1 MSKTATARTYRRQ
14 HQHRNSKQNWFYL
27 NIAIAITLIVLGAGS
42 LLWMGQQSS
51 VSTTQA
57 SNQITQSPGNT
68 SAPDFTLS
76 SPDGQQISLSDYEGQ
91 VILVNLWATWCPPCK
106 AEMPT
111 INAFYET
118 HKENGFVVL
127 AVNSQ
132 EGASTVKNFIQSNDF
147 TFPVLLDTQGQV
159 MDRYHVRALPTS
171 FIIDRNGV
179 IQHIQTGEIT
189 SQQLQAIVEPLL

>member
-1 MSKTATARTYRRQ
+1 MSKTATAQTYRRQ
-14 HQHRNSKQNWFYL
+14 HQRRNSKQSWFYL
-27 NIAIAITLIVLGAGS
+27 NIAIAVTLIVLGAGS
-42 LLWMGQQSS
+42 LLWLGQQSS
-51 VSTTQA
+51 TSATQA
-57 SNQITQSPGNT
+57 SNQVAQSPGNT
-68 SAPDFTLS
+68 SAPDFTLY

-118 HKENGFVVL
+118 HKKDGFVVL

-132 EGASTVKNFIQSNDF
+132 EGASTVKNFVQSNEF
-147 TFPVLLDTQGQV
+147 TFPVLLDSQGYV
-159 MDRYHVRALPTS
+159 LDRYHVRALPTS

-179 IQHIQTGEIT
+179 IKHIQTGEIT
-189 SQQLQAIVEPLL
+189 SQQLKAIVEPLL

>member
-1 MSKTATARTYRRQ
+1 MSKTATAQTYRRQ
-14 HQHRNSKQNWFYL
+14 HQRRNSKQIWLYL

-42 LLWMGQQSS
+42 LLWLGQQSS

-57 SNQITQSPGNT
+57 SNQFAQSPGNT

-118 HKENGFVVL
+118 HKEDGFVVL

-132 EGASTVKNFIQSNDF
+132 EGASTVKNFIQNNGF

>member
-1 MSKTATARTYRRQ
+1 MNKTAKVQTYRRQ
-14 HQHRNSKQNWFYL
+14 KEGKSSQPGWFYL
-27 NIAIAITLIVLGAGS
+27 NIAIAIALIVVGAGS
-42 LLWMGQQSS
+42 LLWMGQHPSG
-51 VSTTQA
+51 STPQM
-57 SNQITQSPGNT
+57 SNQFTQSPGVTN
-68 SAPDFTLS
+68 APDFSLS
-76 SPDGQQISLSDYEGQ
+76 SPDGEEISLSDYEGQ

-118 HKENGFVVL
+118 HKADGFVVL

-132 EGASTVKNFIQSNDF
+132 EGASTVKRFIQNNNF
-147 TFPVLLDTQGQV
+147 TFPVLLDSQGQV

-189 SQQLQAIVEPLL
+189 TQQLQKIVEPLL